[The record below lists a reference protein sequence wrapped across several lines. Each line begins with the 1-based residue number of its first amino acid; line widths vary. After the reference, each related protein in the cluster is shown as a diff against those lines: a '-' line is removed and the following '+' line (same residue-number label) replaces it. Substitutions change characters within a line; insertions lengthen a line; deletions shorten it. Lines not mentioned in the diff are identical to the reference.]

1 MFNLLPRRLTRHH
14 VLIVLLPMLDY
25 LQNVMLMFG
34 AGAILAGSGGTLA
47 DFGQLVAACAVV
59 SCVMIAAHRWC
70 VQRLGYRRF
79 LQWSLG
85 MLFLGAVCCALADG
99 FDGLLA
105 GRLLQV
111 LGASALFTAARV
123 QIQHY
128 QGPARGQAILLL
140 PLGIML
146 GAGSAPLLAAFC
158 LQWLGWRALFCL
170 PVPLILLALWFTR
183 VMPAHE
189 PAVDSEPSSGAAAGL
204 LWLLPGVALWLFA
217 LEQVRQVPLAAGGL
231 SWGLG
236 MLGCVLLLGHVYQQ
250 SRRQRG
256 LLPYARFVSA
266 HYLWGMAA
274 YGCGYVLAAGM
285 AYLLPLY
292 LLHGLQLS
300 VLATGVLLGGS
311 TLLAIPC
318 VMLHFV
324 LMRRWPYAARYVL
337 LAMLALA
344 SACGLLAGAG
354 SQNIVVLL
362 LACTLCHAVFMP
374 FLLGTAAATT
384 FARVEEQVFSQAYQA
399 KNMLRELAGA
409 LGVSWAGLCLQAL
422 AGLPNEHLP
431 IMPQVLQQ
439 VMPLVFTGVAV
450 AALLCGGLL
459 AWQRHRLDTKI
470 RANA

>member
-1 MFNLLPRRLTRHH
+1 MLKLLPPRLTRHH
-14 VLIVLLPMLDY
+14 ALIVLLPMLDY

-34 AGAILAGSGGTLA
+34 AGAILAGSHGTMA

-70 VQRLGYRRF
+70 VQRVGYRRF

-85 MLFLGAVCCALADG
+85 LLLLGAACCALADR
-99 FDGLLA
+99 FDGLLV
-105 GRLLQV
+105 GRLLQA

-128 QGPARGQAILLL
+128 QGPARGQAVLLL

-146 GAGSAPLLAAFC
+146 GAGSAPVLAALF
-158 LQWLGWRALFCL
+158 LPWLGWRVLFCL
-170 PVPLILLALWFTR
+170 PLPLILLALWLTR
-183 VMPAHE
+183 AMPLHE
-189 PAVDSEPSSGAAAGL
+189 PMPDSQPGSGAAAGL

-217 LEQVRQVPLAAGGL
+217 LEQVRQLPLASAWV

-236 MLGCVLLLGHVYQQ
+236 LLGCVLLLAHVHQQ
-250 SRRQRG
+250 SRRQQG
-256 LLPYARFVSA
+256 LLPYARFVSR
-266 HYLWGMAA
+266 HYLWGMAVYA
-274 YGCGYVLAAGM
+274 CGYVLAAGM

-292 LLHGLQLS
+292 LLHGLQLG
-300 VLATGVLLGGS
+300 VVTTGVLLGSS

-318 VMLHFV
+318 VALHFV

-344 SACGLLAGAG
+344 AACGLLVRAG
-354 SQNIVVLL
+354 QQDTVWLL
-362 LACTLCHAVFMP
+362 LACVLCHAVFMP

-384 FARVEEQVFSQAYQA
+384 FTRVDEQVFSQAYQA

-409 LGVSWAGLCLQAL
+409 LGVSWMGLGLQWLGGQPAERLPLLPQAL
-422 AGLPNEHLP
+422 
-431 IMPQVLQQ
+431 QQ
-439 VMPLVFTGVAV
+439 ALPLVLSGVVV
-450 AALLCGGLL
+450 AALLGGMVL
-459 AWQRHRLDTKI
+459 AWQRHRLEATL
-470 RANA
+470 RY